1 VLSLVLNVLVG
12 VPVKASVCHE
22 QRLPFGN
29 TNDHTLI
36 WATPTGYSGSWEA
49 SIPDHVRRARD
60 THFSGKNRNRTK
72 ARWLTQVQDNSEW
85 WVSWASLSAASPVRR
100 NRGAAALRAKLGDGR
115 RERQQGG
122 EKYPMHTLS
131 LGSMCMAAATERPCC
146 TRKVAHATQ
155 PSLQSP
161 KRPLRR
167 WLSPTRFI
175 CRAVRRAADVA
186 TLARQINANR

>member
-1 VLSLVLNVLVG
+1 MLSLVLNVLVG

-85 WVSWASLSAASPVRR
+85 WVSWASLGFSNRNPLLSNELFRMAVVYSTPTCAKRHWSSASPGSTVGVLRFWRR
-100 NRGAAALRAKLGDGR
+100 LRSQTHSGKHHPHNC
-115 RERQQGG
+115 GG
-122 EKYPMHTLS
+122 CP
-131 LGSMCMAAATERPCC
+131 
-146 TRKVAHATQ
+146 
-155 PSLQSP
+155 
-161 KRPLRR
+161 
-167 WLSPTRFI
+167 
-175 CRAVRRAADVA
+175 
-186 TLARQINANR
+186 